1 MARAVFTNEAN
12 VFTSACAAHRN
23 GTIFFAYRSSSV
35 VTAASD
41 AAEWYTELTFSTL
54 TVRAIKVMLSCR
66 LYRLVALIECTSLLL
81 SFVAQLHTFT

>member
-41 AAEWYTELTFSTL
+41 AAEWYTELTF
-54 TVRAIKVMLSCR
+54 
-66 LYRLVALIECTSLLL
+66 
-81 SFVAQLHTFT
+81 